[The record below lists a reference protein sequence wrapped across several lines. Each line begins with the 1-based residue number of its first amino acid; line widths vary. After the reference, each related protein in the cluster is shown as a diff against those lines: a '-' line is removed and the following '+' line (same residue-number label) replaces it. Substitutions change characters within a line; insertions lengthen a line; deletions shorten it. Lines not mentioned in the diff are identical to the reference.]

1 MPEETQTIA
10 PHPGG
15 RGLRF
20 AQEMGIASP
29 LDASL
34 ALALGASEVRPI
46 EMANVYTTFAA
57 GGRWAEPQLVDRV
70 VGPDGEE
77 VALPEPAPPRDV
89 MSAAEAYVMTSMLR
103 SVVTTGPAR
112 AARRL
117 PFPVAGKTGTSQAF
131 RDAWFIGYSPN
142 IVVGVY
148 VGYDTPKSLGYKQTG
163 SSVAVPIFAKFSEKI
178 NMNNLKVPFRV
189 PSGISFVR
197 IDPKTGLP
205 SNKENSIL
213 EPYILGTE
221 PYSKN
226 LNVIDTLN
234 NFKNNSISG
243 TGGLLQ

>member
-1 MPEETQTIA
+1 ME
-10 PHPGG
+10 GVVN
-15 RGLRF
+15 RGTAKRLNN
-20 AQEMGIASP
+20 
-29 LDASL
+29 LN
-34 ALALGASEVRPI
+34 VPI
-46 EMANVYTTFAA
+46 
-57 GGRWAEPQLVDRV
+57 
-70 VGPDGEE
+70 
-77 VALPEPAPPRDV
+77 
-89 MSAAEAYVMTSMLR
+89 
-103 SVVTTGPAR
+103 
-112 AARRL
+112 
-117 PFPVAGKTGTSQAF
+117 AGKTGTTNDNK
-131 RDAWFIGYSPN
+131 DAWFIGYSPN

-243 TGGLLQ
+243 TGGLLN